1 MFGKQPD
8 QKAGEGAAAIQAGGS
23 ADGATVHQ
31 TNNYGLTVTLD
42 EIRALARDSFRADFV
57 QLLGQAGDIA
67 EARANRVTESF
78 LERLQAENPAGINQ
92 TSTPDFRYALLS
104 AQKAQARSGDEN
116 LEKLLVE
123 LLIER
128 SREQERS
135 LQQIVL
141 NEALDVAA
149 RLTAEQVSALT
160 LSFVIRRTTNNGV
173 LDMPSF
179 VRVFVENAVPFIS
192 NAKLSVASF
201 SHLAYTGCGVVEVVE
216 ASLTHCLTSSY
227 PELWQR
233 GFSLDDP
240 TVQALSEE
248 ARQVIRPSQNNP
260 GKYEVIGGSVELSKK
275 IRDHIVKAEADRALV
290 NELLSRG
297 KMNDE
302 EIKERCIA
310 ALPQLVELFDLW
322 DNTPMKNFSPSSIG
336 IAIAHANMTRVVPH
350 FGPLSIW
357 IN

>member
-1 MFGKQPD
+1 MFGKQAD

-23 ADGATVHQ
+23 ADNATINQ
-31 TNNYGLTVTLD
+31 TNNYGLTVTVD
-42 EIRALARDSFRADFV
+42 DIRALARDSFRADFM

-92 TSTPDFRYALLS
+92 TNTPDFRYALLS

-149 RLTAEQVSALT
+149 RLTTEQVSALT
-160 LSFVIRRTTNNGV
+160 LSFVMRRTKSTGV
-173 LDMPSF
+173 LDMAGF
-179 VRVFVENAVPFIS
+179 LRVIIENAMPFFS

-201 SHLAYTGCGVVEVVE
+201 SHLAFTGCGVVEMGE
-216 ASLTHCLTSSY
+216 AKLAHCLTESY

-248 ARQVIRPSQNNP
+248 ARSIIRPSQNNP
-260 GKYEVIGGSVELSKK
+260 GKYEVIGGAVESSKE
-275 IRDHIVKAEADRALV
+275 IRSHYITSEADLVLV

-297 KMNDE
+297 KISHE
-302 EIKERCIA
+302 EIKSRCIA
-310 ALPQLVELFDLW
+310 ALPQFADLFDLW
-322 DNTPMKNFSPSSIG
+322 DNTSMKNFSPSSIG
-336 IAIAHANMTRVVPH
+336 IAIAHANITRAVPH